1 MKKYFSEISGQ
12 SFKDYLWPNI
22 STPLGKKTAIYEG
35 AFSSLCLAVIYGVYC
50 LNLFLFGAKTPVE
63 LQELTDS
70 DLIPEGLYSSF
81 KLLLGLV
88 ACFTALY
95 YVRSIG
101 KKQSTSAII
110 FLLIWLMLEIFDKF
124 TEGSVI
130 MLAIYLTLF
139 LGVLNA
145 SRAVRS

>member
-12 SFKDYLWPNI
+12 SFKAYLWPDI
-22 STPLGKKTAIYEG
+22 STPLGEKTAIYEG
-35 AFSSLCLAVIYGVYC
+35 AMSSLGLAVIYGLYS
-50 LNLFLFGAKTPVE
+50 LNLFLFGAETPAE

-70 DLIPEGLYSSF
+70 DLIPDGLYSSL

-95 YVRSIG
+95 YVRSVG
-101 KKQSTSAII
+101 KKKSTSAIV
-110 FLLIWLMLEIFDKF
+110 FLFIWLVLEIFDKYS
-124 TEGSVI
+124 EGSVVV
-130 MLAIYLTLF
+130 LVIYLTLF

-145 SRAVRS
+145 YRAVRS